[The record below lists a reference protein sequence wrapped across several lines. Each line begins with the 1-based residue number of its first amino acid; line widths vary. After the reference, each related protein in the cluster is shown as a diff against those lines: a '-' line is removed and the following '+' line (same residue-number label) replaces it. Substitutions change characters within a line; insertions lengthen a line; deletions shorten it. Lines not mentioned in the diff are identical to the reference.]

1 MACPAAAMRFSRCA
15 AQRVCFSVSSVF
27 SRRMRTCSSSASS
40 TPAAAVPA
48 AAAAAG
54 GSNSSK
60 PLLLLGIESSCDDTG
75 AAVLTSDGKV
85 LGEALA
91 TQAELH
97 APWGGVVPSIA
108 QAAHREAIDRVVEA
122 ALSQA
127 GISAAQLDAVA
138 VTVGPGLS
146 LCLDVGVRKA
156 RDVSR
161 QHSLPLVP
169 IHHMEV
175 GPSHNIPA
183 TCGAFL
189 SVCDNVAFCCVC
201 VCHVISENRGQGNL
215 GLAAGSG
222 SLRGMQLPHR
232 SSFNP
237 VMNPP
242 PAAHHC
248 ANCLSWNPTC
258 FSTPHRHTP
267 WWQGWQL
274 AGLSS
279 CPSPSC
285 ACWCLAATTC
295 WCWSKGWGTTCSWEQ
310 PWTTHSV
317 RNLGPTAAAA
327 AAAGPVS
334 RETLGASIPQ
344 WHF

>member
-27 SRRMRTCSSSASS
+27 SRRMRTCSSHASS
-40 TPAAAVPA
+40 TPAAAA
-48 AAAAAG
+48 AAD
-54 GSNSSK
+54 GSSSSR
-60 PLLLLGIESSCDDTG
+60 PLVLLGIESSCDDTG

-156 RDVSR
+156 REVSR

-169 IHHMEV
+169 VHHMEV
-175 GPSHNIPA
+175 GPSHI
-183 TCGAFL
+183 C
-189 SVCDNVAFCCVC
+189 NVWCLPFCLRKIGVLCVC
-201 VCHVISENRGQGNL
+201 L
-215 GLAAGSG
+215 
-222 SLRGMQLPHR
+222 
-232 SSFNP
+232 
-237 VMNPP
+237 
-242 PAAHHC
+242 
-248 ANCLSWNPTC
+248 
-258 FSTPHRHTP
+258 
-267 WWQGWQL
+267 
-274 AGLSS
+274 
-279 CPSPSC
+279 
-285 ACWCLAATTC
+285 
-295 WCWSKGWGTTCSWEQ
+295 
-310 PWTTHSV
+310 
-317 RNLGPTAAAA
+317 
-327 AAAGPVS
+327 
-334 RETLGASIPQ
+334 
-344 WHF
+344 